1 MGEKRMSEANDG
13 TGNCVERDEW
23 ETPKKLWDTL
33 NEQYNFTFDCCASK
47 KNTKCLKCFTK
58 DTSFLNVI
66 YPISEN
72 NIAWLNPPFSKARKI
87 FEHFFKIIDQG
98 IAIYR
103 CDNIETRI
111 WQDIIFQNA
120 SWVFIP
126 NKRIR
131 YEGMPG
137 KGSRFPS
144 ALIGLNVPYPTNL
157 KGTILE
163 VKRCV

>member
-1 MGEKRMSEANDG
+1 MSEANDG
-13 TGNCVERDEW
+13 TGNCIERDEW
-23 ETPKKLWDTL
+23 ETPQELW
-33 NEQYNFTFDCCASK
+33 NELDKQYNFKFDCCAKIENSK
-47 KNTKCLKCFTK
+47 CIQGSSNFEEV
-58 DTSFLNVI
+58 DYVFVMS
-66 YPISEN
+66 
-72 NIAWLNPPFSKARKI
+72 WMNPPFSKARKI